1 MIVKLFGGLR
11 QKAGSPEKSVR
22 GSTIREVLEN
32 LCFENSALREALFT
46 GDGLRPH
53 IRVMVNGHDSELAQG
68 LETAVTD
75 DDEIA
80 VFPPIAGGWAKN
92 ELTIT

>member
-11 QKAGSPEKSVR
+11 QKAGGTEKMTS
-22 GSTIREVLEN
+22 GSTIHEALEN
-32 LCFENSALREALFT
+32 LCSGNAALREAIFA

-53 IRVMVNGHDSELAQG
+53 VRVMVNGHDSELAQG
-68 LETAVTD
+68 LETVVTD

-80 VFPPIAGGWAKN
+80 VFPPIAGG
-92 ELTIT
+92 EPRITLT

>member
-1 MIVKLFGGLR
+1 MLVKLFGGLR
-11 QKAGSPEKSVR
+11 QKAGSAETDAS
-22 GSTIREVLEN
+22 GSTIREALEN
-32 LCFENSALREALFT
+32 LCAGNAALREAIFA

-80 VFPPIAGGWAKN
+80 VFPPIAGGRVDR
-92 ELTIT
+92 